1 MKRAGAV
8 LMWLVLLS
16 ALLPGSVAAACAP
29 AAEAARQL
37 RCGSV
42 PVVLGALAGAWR
54 DGFAAAQREAA
65 VAYPQPYGPPQGRLD
80 PQLAGFLRGAL
91 DFAFLTRDLAEAD
104 LATFGHHHGG
114 GEPLRLPVAG
124 GSWNRFGHVD
134 PVAVI
139 VHVSNPL
146 PSLDLAQLEAVFAEG
161 GADISRWEQLG
172 VQVWSWRPIRL
183 AGGGA
188 WQAEESAR
196 ALFLRR
202 HVFARPASARGWRA
216 APDSGDES
224 DNVQRVAADPQ
235 AIAFTG
241 LGHLLPGTR
250 ALPIAPHPGAA
261 PVVPDRESVASGRY
275 PLTRTVDLLLPRDAR
290 GGIDPVMVRF
300 AAFLLSD
307 AGQAIVAAQEVFLP
321 LDECRRRQSLAWL
334 AAGWSPQRQTQCAGE

>member
-1 MKRAGAV
+1 MKRAGSART
-8 LMWLVLLS
+8 WLVLLS
-16 ALLPGSVAAACAP
+16 VFLPGSATAVCAAT
-29 AAEAARQL
+29 AETARQL

-42 PVVLGALAGAWR
+42 PVVLGTLAEAWR
-54 DGFAAAQREAA
+54 DGFAAGQAGAA

-80 PQLAGFLRGAL
+80 PQLAGFLGGDL
-91 DFAFLTRDLAEAD
+91 DFALLTRDLAEAD
-104 LATFGHHHGG
+104 LATFRRHHGG
-114 GEPLRLPVAG
+114 DAPLRLPVAG

-134 PVAVI
+134 PIAVI

-146 PSLDLAQLEAVFAEG
+146 QSLDLAQLEAVFAGG
-161 GADISRWEQLG
+161 GADVFRWDQLG
-172 VQVWSWRPIRL
+172 VQAWRGQPIHL

-202 HVFARPASARGWRA
+202 HVFARPADARGWRA

-235 AIAFTG
+235 AIGFTG

-250 ALPIAPHPGAA
+250 ALAIAPRPGMA

-275 PLTRTVDLLLPRDAR
+275 PLARTVDLLLPLDAQGR
-290 GGIDPVMVRF
+290 IDPVMARF

-307 AGQAIVAAQEVFLP
+307 AGQAIIAAQEAFLP

-334 AAGWSPQRQTQCAGE
+334 AARRNPQRQTQCAGE